1 MIYNYLLSL
10 FNYKNNEHT
19 EINTDTKK
27 QNNSI
32 LFYLDQNQKINLDI
46 DIDNI
51 SADDAKQFGLL
62 LFLINEGYY
71 VQSFLDIISDI
82 AKKHSDKTE
91 FVQTVIS
98 TWSNAIIENDK
109 AVNQEDPIIKPTQFN
124 IASKNNV

>member
-10 FNYKNNEHT
+10 FNYKNNEQT
-19 EINTDTKK
+19 EINTETTKT
-27 QNNSI
+27 NNSI

-46 DIDNI
+46 DINNI

-82 AKKHSDKTE
+82 AKKHSDKTQ
-91 FVQTVIS
+91 FAQNVIS

-109 AVNQEDPIIKPTQFN
+109 VTDQDPIIKPTQFN
-124 IASKNNV
+124 TTSKQQ